1 VSIIHKIKLVIPRIS
16 WKIAF
21 IRKTFEYA
29 KRLRKVIEVREKIKQ
44 LERIVVT
51 AGRKEDVQARRQV
64 ALSKA
69 QIDILRWVLE
79 E

>member
-1 VSIIHKIKLVIPRIS
+1 MSIIHRIKLIIPKLT
-16 WKIAF
+16 WKLSF

-29 KRLRKVIEVREKIKQ
+29 KRLRKVTEVREKIKQ
-44 LERIVVT
+44 LERIVVI

-69 QIDILRWVLE
+69 QIDILRWVLGE
-79 E
+79 